1 VTRLILIYRKWE
13 TPFQTVQSLSLAAF
27 SCLFTI
33 SLCLDVKKMRDEIY
47 FDFCVDL
54 EFKVMPLFRES
65 VSAKNCLPQW
75 RSSRVPHA
83 NSRFRKYSKNSLPN
97 FLTEETLGWTA
108 TIGLMQSISRSMAR
122 KSENGAGILLDKG
135 VQFDRRGLLSSV
147 LNYPEVTFFSAVS
160 DSIRCNGCNL
170 TYGLPNGNP

>member
-1 VTRLILIYRKWE
+1 
-13 TPFQTVQSLSLAAF
+13 
-27 SCLFTI
+27 
-33 SLCLDVKKMRDEIY
+33 MRDEIY

-108 TIGLMQSISRSMAR
+108 TIDLMQSISRSMAR

-160 DSIRCNGCNL
+160 DSIRCKSCNGCNL